1 MPAGEIERTEPRP
14 GLARRMLGPTWPPA
28 GVLVGAGL
36 TLLWAITCVLFAR
49 GTLPLRP
56 YGDGAAIPGFLQNGY
71 VYPRWPLGMLGLVTA
86 YTAWPAM
93 PLELI
98 AATAMLASTWL
109 LLQRWPNRLAV
120 LLPML
125 TPVWWLFSSGYVE
138 YYPFVAGAWIAA
150 LAWLFERPLRTHD
163 GRECGVV
170 AGLLFALYVGFA
182 GLSALIT
189 IIKPKRALPWAAIT
203 AAVLL
208 TICHPAGLPSFTRQL
223 LAEMNFG
230 EAHTMYRLYQ
240 GQAAGD
246 SSICFRTA
254 YALSWP
260 HVKDLLYMAAFGGGP
275 LTFVLFGLGAWRART
290 LRRDARVLAGG
301 ALVAWQVYYFVFM
314 IPKMGPLV
322 DVDLFFT
329 TYLTVAFMAGAMLD
343 AAAVPHRPILI
354 VASLNLFAAVPL
366 VMGWL

>member
-1 MPAGEIERTEPRP
+1 MPAGQIETTSPRP
-14 GLARRMLGPTWPPA
+14 TPARRMPSLTSPSA
-28 GVLVGAGL
+28 GVLVGAAL

-49 GTLPLRP
+49 GSLPVRP

-71 VYPRWPLGMLGLVTA
+71 VYPRWPLGMLALVTA
-86 YTAWPAM
+86 YTVWPAM
-93 PLELI
+93 PLEII
-98 AATAMLASTWL
+98 AASAMLVSTWL

-150 LAWLFERPLRTHD
+150 LAWLFEKPLRTHD
-163 GRECGVV
+163 GRECGVI
-170 AGLLFALYVGFA
+170 AGLLFSLYVGFA
-182 GLSALIT
+182 GLAALVT
-189 IIKPKRALPWAAIT
+189 AIKPKRALPWAAIT

-208 TICHPAGLPSFTRQL
+208 TVCYPAGLPAFTRQL

-240 GQAAGD
+240 GHSAGE
-246 SSICFRTA
+246 SSIFFRTG

-260 HVKDLLYMAAFGGGP
+260 HLKDLLYMATFGGGP
-275 LTFVLFGLGAWRART
+275 LTFIMFGAAAWRARS
-290 LRRDARVLAGG
+290 LARDARVLAG
-301 ALVAWQVYYFVFM
+301 AVLVAWQIYYFVFM

-343 AAAVPHRPILI
+343 AAGVPHRQAVI
-354 VASLNLFAAVPL
+354 VASLNLVAAVPL